1 MMHVACVLISVL
13 ISHFSGSRITNHQER
28 RCLPQ
33 KRTTTMKTK
42 KMSVDKDIETAA
54 TSAPCCPKESLRK
67 SILRRCASLTEA
79 ERTFLGG
86 LLLEGTEKEIKSA
99 ERVLS
104 DDILFSIPI
113 VVGGDD
119 FKAEDEREDKSSM
132 QATMVKCSSG
142 RNELEEMM
150 ARRFSDVP
158 FVNER
163 LPSTQEVP
171 KLTRSNVAQADLW
184 RAHQDGVA
192 PTKLVQKSST
202 TVGQSITS
210 FINQKGGRRK
220 SRASMKSIAKSN
232 TNNSNNVPSYEDNDD
247 ESNDVQ
253 SDEEVGEIDH
263 ASAASSWSE
272 DVPNHYDAWE
282 VLRDEYASDFGF
294 NVAVDD
300 ENKVVRCNSN
310 DDERGIF
317 KILGTS
323 LDDTKATPHV
333 LSPPLMDSLLTFV
346 PDHLQD
352 NNFWLKYS
360 LCRDGASLDILKRY
374 CRAATHTILAIETT
388 NGEVFGSFTS
398 SPWRTHNRYFGT
410 GEAFLWRMRHNRNS
424 PVASLFDQAQLESEI
439 DIFPYNGSNSY
450 VQLCTRDKLALGG
463 GGSFKPGLNGREICL
478 NQEEDVQSA
487 LSQGEEAVYL
497 EWDDYGFG
505 LALDQNL
512 LHGSTSPSATFGNSA
527 LGSSGS
533 GEGGQLFDVVNVEV
547 WTLTSA
553 STEKEAQKQEMSMFF
568 VRESISS
575 LSKLSTSPPETS
587 NSSLFSADDL
597 NPETFYRRIGEND
610 ESELDRDAWNYA
622 NMMNPGSQY
631 GSRPLYGGRTT
642 L

>member
-1 MMHVACVLISVL
+1 M
-13 ISHFSGSRITNHQER
+13 T
-28 RCLPQ
+28 
-33 KRTTTMKTK
+33 
-42 KMSVDKDIETAA
+42 VDKEAKETTTAA
-54 TSAPCCPKESLRK
+54 TPCCPKENLRK
-67 SILRRCASLTEA
+67 SILRRCASLTAA
-79 ERTFLGG
+79 ERSFLGA
-86 LLLEGTEKEIKSA
+86 LLLEGKEEEIKSA

-104 DDILFSIPI
+104 DDILFSVPI
-113 VVGGDD
+113 VVGGGGGVGGGDDDDD
-119 FKAEDEREDKSSM
+119 FKTEKRQDKSSING
-132 QATMVKCSSG
+132 TTK
-142 RNELEEMM
+142 ELEKMT
-150 ARRFSDVP
+150 RRFSDMP
-158 FVNER
+158 FVNET
-163 LPSTQEVP
+163 LPSSTQEVP

-192 PTKLVQKSST
+192 PTKLAQKSSTT

-210 FINQKGGRRK
+210 FINQKGRKK
-220 SRASMKSIAKSN
+220 SRASLKSTKSN
-232 TNNSNNVPSYEDNDD
+232 TNNIPSSEDND
-247 ESNDVQ
+247 EISCSLEDVQ
-253 SDEEVGEIDH
+253 SDEEVGAIDH
-263 ASAASSWSE
+263 SSAASSWS
-272 DVPNHYDAWE
+272 DDAPNHYDAWE

-300 ENKVVRCNSN
+300 ENKVIRCDSD

-374 CRAATHTILAIETT
+374 CRAATYTILAIETT

-410 GEAFLWRMRHNRNS
+410 GEAFLWRMRHNRNT

-439 DIFPYNGSNSY
+439 DIFPYNGSNTY

-463 GGSFKPGLNGREICL
+463 GGSFKPGLGGREICL
-478 NQEEDVQSA
+478 NQEDDVQSA

-497 EWDDYGFG
+497 EWNDYGFG

-553 STEKEAQKQEMSMFF
+553 SNEKEAQKQEMNMFF

-610 ESELDRDAWNYA
+610 ESEFDRDAWNYA

-631 GSRPLYGGRTT
+631 GSKPLYGGRTT